1 MHIGKSP
8 IKSPNSKC
16 FLDKN
21 IADEAEKTS
30 AKESSVDQ
38 QQLPNNPTPDLLA
51 TPPVEPI
58 PAETPRTLGGMCTVN

>member
-8 IKSPNSKC
+8 FRFLPNSKC

-38 QQLPNNPTPDLLA
+38 QQLPNDDFSVDNAIIMKNSSRWPLMIDPQG
-51 TPPVEPI
+51 E
-58 PAETPRTLGGMCTVN
+58 